1 MLTEAQIERYSRQIV
16 LPEVG
21 GGGQERLLAARV
33 VLAGDGPAAEAAA
46 TFLGRAGVG
55 ALHLQ
60 ASAGALSEL
69 SPDCQVSRHA
79 GLEEAPAAGV
89 VVDLTPDT
97 ALSAVLARR
106 AQAGRPCVLGALS
119 GAMIFVLTLVGRPC
133 VACLGSERL
142 ETRRAAR
149 GPLAAP
155 ALLGLGALAANE
167 ALRVLLLPPAR
178 GRLVSLGLESA
189 IVSAV
194 GVGSTA
200 GCAFCGGRP

>member
-46 TFLGRAGVG
+46 TLLGRAGVG

-60 ASAGALSEL
+60 AGAGALSEL

-106 AQAGRPCVLGALS
+106 AQAGRPCRRCFEPAFGA
-119 GAMIFVLTLVGRPC
+119 
-133 VACLGSERL
+133 E
-142 ETRRAAR
+142 ETDRE
-149 GPLAAP
+149 PSVVAP
-155 ALLGLGALAANE
+155 AALALGALAATE
-167 ALRVLLLPPAR
+167 ALRVILTAPAQ
-178 GRLVSLGLESA
+178 GRLTTLRIFDGVLATREPSTPGCPSC
-189 IVSAV
+189 AV
-194 GVGSTA
+194 AS
-200 GCAFCGGRP
+200 